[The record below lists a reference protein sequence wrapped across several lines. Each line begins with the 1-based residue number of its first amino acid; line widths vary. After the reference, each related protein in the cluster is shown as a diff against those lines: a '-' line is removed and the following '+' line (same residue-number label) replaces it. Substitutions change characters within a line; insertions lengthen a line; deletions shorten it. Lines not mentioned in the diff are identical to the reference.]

1 MKEFSHEELN
11 ALSYELPD
19 EVEKYKQQGDF
30 EAAEEAIGRWLQR
43 PVAEAL
49 KVRLRLEKRLLK
61 GLRENFPHT
70 KEQAIALFQDQIS
83 DFGETDLARLDE
95 EGLAEWIFLDGEKH
109 YIHNLVRN
117 VMRMDA
123 TIRNR
128 MHKEDPEAG
137 ERELL
142 REEIHRIKREKHTSC
157 RFRLRSSIRLKEE
170 LFYPGIHLK
179 AHLPLPAELH
189 QISDVKLLAHS
200 DCRVSID
207 RPDSLYRAICFED
220 TLQQNQD
227 FFAEYEYT
235 VTADYHDFSR
245 EDYEEAVKRK
255 NIWQAG
261 LRESGQYAALEE
273 LAPYLEEQYPHIRF
287 SPYLRALAEEITANI
302 GNAGKTACAS
312 ETQGT
317 VRLFAADDAL
327 EKAFAIYDYITTHV
341 KYSYMREYFLIPDI
355 PQYCA
360 RNLRGDCGVQALL
373 FITLCRIC
381 GIPAKWQ
388 SGLYFG
394 GREKV
399 GAHDWAMFYA
409 EPYGWLY
416 ADPSLGGSAYSDG
429 DEERRRFYF
438 GNLDPFRMAANNAF
452 AQPFANPKRFFP
464 ADPYDNQMGELE
476 SDVRGYGS
484 RETVTEVK
492 RAE

>member
-11 ALSYELPD
+11 ALAYELPD

-30 EAAEEAIGRWLQR
+30 DAAEEAIERWLQR

-49 KVRLRLEKRLLK
+49 KVRLRLEKKILK
-61 GLRENFPHT
+61 GLREDFPYT
-70 KEQAIALFQDQIS
+70 KEQAIALVREQAPGFD
-83 DFGETDLARLDE
+83 EADLARLDE
-95 EGLAEWIFLDGEKH
+95 AGLAEWIFLDGEKH
-109 YIHNLVRN
+109 YIHNLLRN
-117 VMRMDA
+117 ITRMDPE
-123 TIRNR
+123 IRSR
-128 MHKEDPEAG
+128 MHKEDPDEE

-142 REEIHRIKREKHTSC
+142 REEIHRIKKEKHISG
-157 RFRLRSSIRLKEE
+157 RFRLRASISLRED
-170 LFYPGIHLK
+170 LFYPGIRLK

-189 QISDVKLLAHS
+189 QTSDVKLLAHS

-220 TLQQNQD
+220 TLQQNRD

-235 VTADYHDFSR
+235 VTADYHGFSR
-245 EDYEEAVKRK
+245 EDYEDAVKRK
-255 NIWQAG
+255 TLWQAG
-261 LRESGQYAALEE
+261 LWESGQYNTPEE
-273 LAPYLEEQYPHIRF
+273 LAPYLKEQYPHIRF
-287 SPYLRALAEEITANI
+287 SPYLRALAAEITANA
-302 GNAGKTACAS
+302 GNALS
-312 ETQGT
+312 
-317 VRLFAADDAL
+317 
-327 EKAFAIYDYITTHV
+327 KAYAVYEYITTQV
-341 KYSYMREYFLIPDI
+341 KYSYMREYFLMPDI

-394 GREKV
+394 GRENV
-399 GAHDWAMFYA
+399 GAHDWALFYA

-416 ADPSLGGSAYSDG
+416 ADPSLGGNAFRAG
-429 DEERRRFYF
+429 EEELHRFYF

-452 AQPFANPKRFFP
+452 AQPLANPKRFLP
-464 ADPYDNQMGELE
+464 ADPYDNQTGELE

-484 RETVTEVK
+484 RETVREVK
-492 RAE
+492 RI